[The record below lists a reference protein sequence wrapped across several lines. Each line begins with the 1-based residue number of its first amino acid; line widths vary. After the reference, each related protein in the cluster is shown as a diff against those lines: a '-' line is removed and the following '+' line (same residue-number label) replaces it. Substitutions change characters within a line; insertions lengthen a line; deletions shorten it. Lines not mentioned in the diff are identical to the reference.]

1 MKPTRLPI
9 VLYLL
14 LVFASGVLVGVF
26 SQRLYSA
33 RVAKA
38 ACETKSESYRQRYI
52 EEMRSRLGL
61 SNEQVVQLN
70 AILDSV
76 RSRYQAARAK
86 CRPEIESIH
95 AEQVEQTRAILT
107 DKQQPEYQKMVDEW
121 EQRQLKKQRQH

>member
-70 AILDSV
+70 AILDS
-76 RSRYQAARAK
+76 YQAWIRDQG
-86 CRPEIESIH
+86 PSS
-95 AEQVEQTRAILT
+95 VL
-107 DKQQPEYQKMVDEW
+107 
-121 EQRQLKKQRQH
+121 